1 MVKLVANP
9 KREPPAVDVTTLFS
23 YRLLVLSSTLGRW
36 AAREYQKR
44 FDLKLPEWR
53 ILSVVGARGPISP
66 IEVSNIIAIDKA
78 WISRTVPRLVKRG
91 LLSTRAD
98 PLDRRRTELVLTDA
112 GAEIHRAMSRVSL
125 GRQENLL
132 SGVKPADVQ
141 AFSRMLAALQENS
154 ESMLA
159 LQDGGAAG
167 TGS

>member
-44 FDLKLPEWR
+44 FDLKFPEWR

-91 LLSTRAD
+91 LLR
-98 PLDRRRTELVLTDA
+98 DRKSV
-112 GAEIHRAMSRVSL
+112 V
-125 GRQENLL
+125 
-132 SGVKPADVQ
+132 
-141 AFSRMLAALQENS
+141 
-154 ESMLA
+154 
-159 LQDGGAAG
+159 
-167 TGS
+167 